1 MSDTYKLLWDQD
13 TEKKYYTG
21 VDKGVLYPIGIDGAY
36 GKGVAWNG
44 LTKVGEKP
52 SGAEATA
59 LYANNKKY
67 LDLIASEQFGAT
79 IEAYMYP
86 DEFDA
91 CNGRKEIKKGVYA
104 TQQSRTPFGLSYRT
118 LIGNDTEGTDYGY
131 EIHLVYNAKAGV
143 SERENST
150 VNESPEAATLSWEIS
165 TTPIDVPGMKP
176 TSHIVIDSTKTDPA
190 KIEALLKILWGF
202 GSDEPRLPTPTEL
215 AELFDDAT
223 PPTPDPGT
231 P

>member
-21 VDKGVLYPIGIDGAY
+21 ADKGVLYPAGTDGKY
-36 GKGVAWNG
+36 KKGVAWNG

-86 DEFDA
+86 DEFNA
-91 CNGRKEIKKGVYA
+91 CNGRKEIAPGVFA
-104 TQQSRTPFGLSYRT
+104 TQQSRSPFGLSYRT

-143 SERENST
+143 SEKENST

-165 TTPIDVPGMKP
+165 TTPIDVAGMKP
-176 TSHIVIDSTKTDPA
+176 TSHIVIDSTKTAPE
-190 KIEALLKILWGF
+190 KMEALLKILWGF
-202 GSDEPRLPTPTEL
+202 GDEDPRLPTPAEL
-215 AELFDDAT
+215 AELFEA
-223 PPTPDPGT
+223 TPDPD
-231 P
+231 PVP